1 MATSAVTDLWQA
13 AAMSLRID
21 IYSLHLLATAI
32 REGSIARAAAREN
45 IAPSALSRR
54 ISDLERML
62 GVPMLARRARGV
74 EPTEAGRAALSLAER
89 IDDELESLAHQ
100 VKAGDGKLAGTV
112 RLFANTSSVIGF
124 LPERLKVFIGR
135 HPAVRIALQECKSPD
150 VLEAC
155 LDGTADVG
163 VCAGSRMRSSLDSWP
178 FVRDPMMVV
187 MPRGHALAR
196 ATVVRFAEVLDH
208 PLIGAQSGGSVD
220 RLLHDRALKAGR
232 RMQFTVS
239 VGSVDAVCRMVEA
252 GLGIAVVPRSAA
264 SAYAGARRFVRK
276 PLAEPWADRELRVYA
291 PRKSPRSRAAT
302 ALIDHL
308 KGGR

>member
-1 MATSAVTDLWQA
+1 MPVRVDFF
-13 AAMSLRID
+13 
-21 IYSLHLLATAI
+21 SLHLLVVTI

-54 ISDLERML
+54 ISDLERTL
-62 GVPMLARRARGV
+62 GVPLLARRARGV
-74 EPTEAGRAALSLAER
+74 EPTEAGRAALALAER
-89 IDDELESLAHQ
+89 IDDDLESLVHQ
-100 VKAGDGKLAGTV
+100 VKAEKNDVAGTV

-124 LPERLKVFIGR
+124 LPERLKVFIG
-135 HPAVRIALQECKSPD
+135 HYPAVRIALRECQSPD
-150 VLEAC
+150 VLQAC

-163 VCAGSRMRSSLDSWP
+163 LCSGAVLRGSLDSWP

-187 MPRGHALAR
+187 MPRGHVLAR
-196 ATVVRFAEVLDH
+196 ARVVRFADVLGH
-208 PLIGAQSGGSVD
+208 PLIGVQSGGAVD

-252 GLGIAVVPRSAA
+252 GLGIAIIPTSAA
-264 SAYAGARRFVRK
+264 SAYAGAKRFVRK
-276 PLAEPWADRELRVYA
+276 KLSEPWADRELRLYA

-308 KGGR
+308 KGER